1 MTNSIFGN
9 RRAASIVL
17 VVGIVIGVLGLTN
30 KGPFIKGAKGYSQ
43 EIARSSA
50 TAYLSLRLINAAI
63 SFAEEVEVGG
73 SVIAVNGSAHPF
85 KVLEPIDDAVE
96 RLSAAIFLVGAVSGV
111 LAVVLP
117 VLGGV
122 ALVLIGAS
130 LAFLAG
136 LDLSNLR
143 FPGRNLLSDLF
154 RGTARLGGLGFL
166 IVIAFSISSWFADG
180 VSKRAWGEYQLTLTN
195 IADQMPKLSSEAGS
209 MLDAEQSN
217 ELEDHAELVKPTE
230 MGLEEETG
238 FFRRIGNGLKATGE
252 GAVNIANSAAS
263 GVNDL
268 ATSAVDGVTGAAS
281 SVTASYEK
289 AKNILTVLTA
299 QSDDLVLALM
309 GIFAAFLFKTVVC
322 PMLILIGLWKLAGS
336 LEFMRRDEQIPAS
349 ERVSDLLCM
358 SNLAHASKMKEHDNN
373 DDFQRITGRA
383 A

>member
-9 RRAASIVL
+9 RRAAIIVL
-17 VVGIVIGVLGLTN
+17 VMGIVIGLLGFTN
-30 KGPFIKGAKGYSQ
+30 NGPFIKGAKGYSQ

-136 LDLSNLR
+136 IDLSNLR
-143 FPGRNLLSDLF
+143 FPGRNFLLSLF
-154 RGTARLGGLGFL
+154 WGTARLGVLGFL
-166 IVIAFSISSWFADG
+166 IVVAFSMSSWFADG

-195 IADQMPKLSSEAGS
+195 IADQMPKLSSEDES
-209 MLDAEQSN
+209 LLDAEQSY
-217 ELEDHAELVKPTE
+217 ELEDHVELAKPTE
-230 MGLEEETG
+230 IDLEEEEPSL
-238 FFRRIGNGLKATGE
+238 FRRIGNGFKATGK
-252 GAVNIANSAAS
+252 GAVNIASSAAS

-281 SVTASYEK
+281 SVTASYDK

-309 GIFAAFLFKTVVC
+309 AVFAAFLFKTVVC
-322 PMLILIGLWKLAGS
+322 PMLILVGLWRLAGS
-336 LEFMRRDEQIPAS
+336 LEFMRRDEQIPTS
-349 ERVSDLLCM
+349 ETSAR
-358 SNLAHASKMKEHDNN
+358 
-373 DDFQRITGRA
+373 
-383 A
+383 

>member
-1 MTNSIFGN
+1 MTNTIFGS
-9 RRAASIVL
+9 RRTACIVL
-17 VVGIVIGVLGLTN
+17 AVGIVISLLGFTN
-30 KGPFIKGAKGYSQ
+30 NGPFIKGAKGYSQ

-50 TAYLSLRLINAAI
+50 TTYLSLRLINAAI

-111 LAVVLP
+111 LTVVLP

-180 VSKRAWGEYQLTLTN
+180 VSNRAWGEYQLTLTN
-195 IADQMPKLSSEAGS
+195 IAEQMPKLSPEGVS
-209 MLDAEQSN
+209 MLDAEQAN
-217 ELEDHAELVKPTE
+217 AIEDHGELVEPKVMDLE
-230 MGLEEETG
+230 EEETG
-238 FFRRIGNGLKATGE
+238 FFRKIGNGLKATGE
-252 GAVNIANSAAS
+252 GAVNIGSSAAS
-263 GVNDL
+263 GVSDFT
-268 ATSAVDGVTGAAS
+268 TSAVDGVKGAAS
-281 SVTASYEK
+281 SATASYNK

-309 GIFAAFLFKTVVC
+309 AMFAAFLFKTVVC
-322 PMLILIGLWKLAGS
+322 PMLILIGLWKLSGCF
-336 LEFMRRDEQIPAS
+336 EFMRRDGQIS
-349 ERVSDLLCM
+349 
-358 SNLAHASKMKEHDNN
+358 
-373 DDFQRITGRA
+373 T
-383 A
+383 